1 MDHVTEQER
10 NVSIAG
16 PTGKDHD
23 HVSSN
28 SAVVYFDPECSLCRS
43 LAVFMGERVD
53 NHVMTFVPSTE
64 RNPASIVVE
73 FEDHGRCQ
81 RLSGEVA
88 WAWML
93 SHHPALHELNWLAQK
108 LGIAGGAARALMATG
123 GVLKRMCWRCRR

>member
-1 MDHVTEQER
+1 MDHATEQER
-10 NVSIAG
+10 DRSIAAAR
-16 PTGKDHD
+16 GKDHD
-23 HVSSN
+23 QVSLDQ
-28 SAVVYFDPECSLCRS
+28 AVVYFDPECSLCRS
-43 LAVFMGERVD
+43 LATFMGERVD
-53 NHVMTFVPSTE
+53 SRIMTFVPSSDP
-64 RNPASIVVE
+64 NPASIVVE
-73 FEDHGRCQ
+73 FDYDGRCQ